1 MPGHEER
8 GRQRNF
14 RGGRRGG
21 HRGSNQRGNYTKDV
35 DNEAEKNNPF
45 YSQFKNHANFLD
57 KRHDKRQRLVKL
69 SSDITIESKRII
81 FLLHRIRQKP
91 MKEHEDQEE
100 ENVEQMETNA
110 KGEGLSEEEEK
121 IFVEADD
128 RLRELERDM
137 WKQVAAE
144 LADEDDFMY
153 LRWYTGGKITTQGFY
168 NYFQWGQFSRYLEI

>member
-1 MPGHEER
+1 MPGHEEK
-8 GRQRNF
+8 GKQRNF

-21 HRGSNQRGNYTKDV
+21 HRGSNHRGNYTKDV
-35 DNEAEKNNPF
+35 DKEAEKNNPF

-91 MKEHEDQEE
+91 MKENDEDHE
-100 ENVEQMETNA
+100 ENVEQTATNT
-110 KGEGLSEEEEK
+110 KDSLSEEDEK

-128 RLRELERDM
+128 RLRELEGDL

-153 LRWYTGGKITTQGFY
+153 LRWYTGGKISNDYEGFC
-168 NYFQWGQFSRYLEI
+168 R